1 MKKLKF
7 LRRLDLL
14 PRLLRDMKE
23 TMKKAKKSVPTSCV
37 NKKSLATKLSVDGKE
52 IPSSLTEFIYPES
65 AQFVKKEMQHD
76 TDFSICHIS
85 SPCPLDQYTKTG
97 EAKMCSSSFV
107 TEDVERPLEGLTE
120 TRAVKASSGSFGIDV
135 KPPADQPLFDEL
147 TKTRKAKRFRRRML
161 ILVLVLALLI
171 PACGLVPVLY
181 CKLSLHSNF

>member
-1 MKKLKF
+1 
-7 LRRLDLL
+7 
-14 PRLLRDMKE
+14 MKE

-37 NKKSLATKLSVDGKE
+37 NKKLLATKLSVDEKE

-65 AQFVKKEMQHD
+65 AQFVEKEMQHD

-107 TEDVERPLEGLTE
+107 TEDVERPLDGPTE

-135 KPPADQPLFDEL
+135 EPPADQLLFDEL
-147 TKTRKAKRFRRRML
+147 TKTRKAKRFGIRV
-161 ILVLVLALLI
+161 VLVLAVLI
-171 PACGLVPVLY
+171 PACGVAPVLY
-181 CKLSLHSNF
+181 CKLSLHSSF

>member
-14 PRLLRDMKE
+14 TRLLHDMKE

-37 NKKSLATKLSVDGKE
+37 NKKLLATKLSVDGKE

-65 AQFVKKEMQHD
+65 AQFVEKEMQHD
-76 TDFSICHIS
+76 SD
-85 SPCPLDQYTKTG
+85 LN
-97 EAKMCSSSFV
+97 
-107 TEDVERPLEGLTE
+107 GLTE
-120 TRAVKASSGSFGIDV
+120 MRPAKASSGSFGIDV

-161 ILVLVLALLI
+161 LFVLVLTLLI

-181 CKLSLHSNF
+181 CKLSLNSNF